1 MSVIAFSRTI
11 GPVPIACVLSEKH
24 TSTLEITEIPIETG
38 SKITDHAVV
47 MPKAVTLDIAGA
59 NASATYEALIR
70 FQESRFPF
78 TLVTGLKIYRNMLLK
93 RVDADRDP
101 NSARILK
108 ARVDLQEVILV
119 GTAYAADPNGD
130 PNGSSTRG
138 KPGGE
143 KSTRAATPSADRAT
157 GIAAERASG
166 TVQTG
171 DNAVKTVP
179 DKSLLKGLVQ

>member
-11 GPVPIACVLSEKH
+11 GPVPVSCILSEKH

-47 MPKAVTLDIAGA
+47 MPKAVTLEVAGA
-59 NASATYEALIR
+59 NASATLDALIR
-70 FQESRFPF
+70 FQESRVPF

-93 RVDADRDP
+93 RIDADRD
-101 NSARILK
+101 SGAAKILR

-119 GTAYAADPNGD
+119 STAYAADPNGE
-130 PNGSSTRG
+130 PTGSQPRG

-143 KSTRAATPSADRAT
+143 KSTRAAAPSADRAS
-157 GIAAERASG
+157 GIAAERAAG

-179 DKSLLKGLVQ
+179 DRSILKSFTQ